1 MPAPILPLIE
11 AVTHWPERG
20 ALIGLDLGTKTI
32 GVAVSDPDRRLA
44 TGVETIH
51 RKAFKA
57 DAARLLAI
65 SGERNAVGFVL
76 GLPINMDGSEGPR
89 AQSTRAFARNFSNL
103 TGLAIA
109 LWDERLSTAAVERE
123 LIGMDVSRA
132 RRAEVIDE
140 HAAMFILQGAL
151 DRLATA
157 ARGPLRMA
165 VVISALL
172 PVFLLIV
179 LGFILKR
186 SLMRLDT
193 QWHGLER
200 LTYYVLFPTLLIQT
214 LVKADLSSVPVAG
227 VGGALMLSALAMS
240 LLCLALRPVFSR
252 WNIDGPAFTSIFQG
266 ATRWQTYVAL
276 AVSSNLF
283 GHTGLALASV
293 AMVAI
298 IPLVNVFSVSVL
310 AHYAAPEKQSLRAI
324 VMTVLTNPLIWACAI
339 GLAVNVTHL
348 PLPQVWH
355 DVAEALGRSS
365 LGIGLLVTGAGLQL
379 AGMFRPSLAAS
390 IAVLLKLILMPVLGV
405 ALALWFGIS
414 GSSLV
419 IVAVCSAVPT
429 SSSAYVLARQMGGDA
444 PLLAQII
451 TLQTILAAVTMPI
464 AIALVA

>member
-1 MPAPILPLIE
+1 
-11 AVTHWPERG
+11 
-20 ALIGLDLGTKTI
+20 
-32 GVAVSDPDRRLA
+32 
-44 TGVETIH
+44 
-51 RKAFKA
+51 
-57 DAARLLAI
+57 
-65 SGERNAVGFVL
+65 
-76 GLPINMDGSEGPR
+76 
-89 AQSTRAFARNFSNL
+89 
-103 TGLAIA
+103 
-109 LWDERLSTAAVERE
+109 
-123 LIGMDVSRA
+123 
-132 RRAEVIDE
+132 
-140 HAAMFILQGAL
+140 
-151 DRLATA
+151 
-157 ARGPLRMA
+157 MA
-165 VVISALL
+165 VVIAALL

-310 AHYAAPEKQSLRAI
+310 AHYAAPEKQSLRRI

-464 AIALVA
+464 AIALVTMGP

>member
-1 MPAPILPLIE
+1 M
-11 AVTHWPERG
+11 
-20 ALIGLDLGTKTI
+20 
-32 GVAVSDPDRRLA
+32 
-44 TGVETIH
+44 
-51 RKAFKA
+51 
-57 DAARLLAI
+57 
-65 SGERNAVGFVL
+65 
-76 GLPINMDGSEGPR
+76 
-89 AQSTRAFARNFSNL
+89 
-103 TGLAIA
+103 
-109 LWDERLSTAAVERE
+109 AAV
-123 LIGMDVSRA
+123 IA
-132 RRAEVIDE
+132 
-140 HAAMFILQGAL
+140 
-151 DRLATA
+151 
-157 ARGPLRMA
+157 
-165 VVISALL
+165 ALL

-179 LGFILKR
+179 LGFILR
-186 SLMRLDT
+186 RTLMRLDT
-193 QWHGLER
+193 QWHGLEH

-240 LLCLALRPVFSR
+240 LLCLALRPLFSR

-310 AHYAAPEKQSLRAI
+310 AHYATPEKQSLRAI
-324 VMTVLTNPLIWACAI
+324 VMTVLMNPLIWACAI

-390 IAVLLKLILMPVLGV
+390 IAVFLKLILMPVLGV

-451 TLQTILAAVTMPI
+451 TLQTVLAAVTMPVV
-464 AIALVA
+464 IALVA